1 MLAATGPGK
10 EKPGSEKNQANSS
23 KILVK
28 YLYFFMVFFFFPPTS
43 MWPLDISL

>member
-10 EKPGSEKNQANSS
+10 EKPGSEKNQENSS

-28 YLYFFMVFFFFPPTS
+28 YLYSLMLIFFFFLPHTYVA
-43 MWPLDISL
+43 LGY